1 MILFAD
7 PSNFCIIIVLNFSW
21 DLQSPQEKLKTML
34 VQNFGATS
42 KSVMVFLKKAY
53 TSCEG
58 WYDASPGNQLII
70 RP

>member
-7 PSNFCIIIVLNFSW
+7 PSNFCIIIVLHFSW

-42 KSVMVFLKKAY
+42 KSVMVFLKRPIRNAKGGTMPALG
-53 TSCEG
+53 TS
-58 WYDASPGNQLII
+58 
-70 RP
+70 

>member
-7 PSNFCIIIVLNFSW
+7 PSNFCIIIVLNLSW

-53 TSCEG
+53 T
-58 WYDASPGNQLII
+58 
-70 RP
+70 